1 MLVIDLG
8 PTISPIS
15 GLGFKGLGS
24 QGCLGFGCDGST
36 LEHQVV

>member
-15 GLGFKGLGS
+15 GLGFRGL
-24 QGCLGFGCDGST
+24 GCLGFGCEGST
-36 LEHQVV
+36 LEHRVV